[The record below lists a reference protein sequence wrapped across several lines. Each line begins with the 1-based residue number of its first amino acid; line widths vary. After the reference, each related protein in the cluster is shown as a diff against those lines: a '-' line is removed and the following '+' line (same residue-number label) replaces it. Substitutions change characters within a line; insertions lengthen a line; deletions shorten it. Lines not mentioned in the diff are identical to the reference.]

1 MYNLRV
7 STFEKLIIQGKSVI
21 TAGIDTVNNGIT
33 SKNVGDAF
41 GEKRYLR
48 LECYLGLRPDQR

>member
-1 MYNLRV
+1 M
-7 STFEKLIIQGKSVI
+7 
-21 TAGIDTVNNGIT
+21 

-48 LECYLGLRPDQR
+48 LECYLDLRPDQSWCQKNQNCPSRL